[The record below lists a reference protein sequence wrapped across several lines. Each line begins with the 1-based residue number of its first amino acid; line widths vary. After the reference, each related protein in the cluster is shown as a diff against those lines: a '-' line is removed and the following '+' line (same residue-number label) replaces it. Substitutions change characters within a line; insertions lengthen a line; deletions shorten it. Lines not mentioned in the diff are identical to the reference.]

1 MGLLDGLKKKGED
14 KQAEIQKREED
25 YISLIRVYIQGFV
38 AETFGIS
45 NINQMPDLRAFKVAC
60 KVPTMNGKLGL
71 GERLEAK
78 KMLSANYG
86 LSDDFFKTINKSITK
101 NCKNL
106 QQVNSFFVVFQGFV
120 QDFVQLL
127 TTHLGYKLQMPKYF
141 DGMIRKVVVD
151 GVKDLME
158 KNDWDKLDA
167 AQSAA
172 RLRENVNKLGYTQP
186 WMVEFIYPF
195 IMIAKGA
202 TTVKQ

>member
-1 MGLLDGLKKKGED
+1 MGLLDGLKKKNED
-14 KQAEIQKREED
+14 KQAEIQKNEED
-25 YISLIRVYIQGFV
+25 YISLIRVYIQAFV

-60 KVPTMNGKLGL
+60 KVPTQNGKLGL
-71 GERLEAK
+71 GERIEAR
-78 KMLSANYG
+78 KMLMANYG
-86 LSDDFFKTINKSITK
+86 LSEDFFKTINRSITK

-127 TTHLGYKLQMPKYF
+127 TTHLGWKLQMPKYF

-167 AQSAA
+167 AQTAA
-172 RLRENVNKLGYTQP
+172 RLRENVNRLGYTQP